1 MTEDEIRTA
10 VVEQL
15 VSVAPDIDAGDI
27 DPAASFRDQFDI
39 DSMDFLNFVITLHE
53 RLGVDIPEIDYPKLS
68 SLDGCVAYLAGKL
81 AQGAAP

>member
-39 DSMDFLNFVITLHE
+39 DSMDFLNFVIALHE

-81 AQGAAP
+81 AADARA